1 MNGTARGRSEA
12 PVTGGA
18 YLVLFLLGLLE
29 GLIGCFQYAGSAGKV
44 PVAALA
50 LLLVLFATCLLAGL
64 GLRSAGAAFAVAAGW
79 FLVAAVLS
87 LPTGGGSVILT
98 STAAAMVYVYGGALV
113 AAAAIVLAFLLWSRP
128 RAGRR

>member
-1 MNGTARGRSEA
+1 MNGTAHGRSEA

-18 YLVLFLLGLLE
+18 YLMLFLLGLLE
-29 GLIGCFQYAGSAGKV
+29 GLIGCFQYAGIAGGV

-64 GLRSAGAAFAVAAGW
+64 GMRSAGAAFAVAAGW

-87 LPTGGGSVILT
+87 PSTGSGSVILT
-98 STAAAMVYVYGGALV
+98 NTAAAMVYVYGGAVVAV
-113 AAAAIVLAFLLWSRP
+113 AAMVLAYLLWSRP
-128 RAGRR
+128 GAARR